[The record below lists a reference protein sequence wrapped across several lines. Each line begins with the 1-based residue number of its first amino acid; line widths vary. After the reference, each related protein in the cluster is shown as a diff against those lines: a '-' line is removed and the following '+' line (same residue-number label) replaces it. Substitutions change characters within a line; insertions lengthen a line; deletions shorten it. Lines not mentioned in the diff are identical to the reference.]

1 MPCAAST
8 PEKGCTSTNK
18 VIADHD
24 KFCQESTGKKKE
36 KKVQGCEE
44 QELGQWPITQEGVP
58 GLVRFELNP
67 KNTTEGNPEDHT
79 RECYLE
85 RMFYPKI
92 LRWPHMLITVKYYI
106 IN

>member
-24 KFCQESTGKKKE
+24 KFCQESTGKKKRKKKKKKE

-44 QELGQWPITQEGVP
+44 
-58 GLVRFELNP
+58 
-67 KNTTEGNPEDHT
+67 
-79 RECYLE
+79 
-85 RMFYPKI
+85 
-92 LRWPHMLITVKYYI
+92 
-106 IN
+106 